1 MLSHRLLSS
10 RWLMWLVML
19 PSGWLL
25 GSGCELS
32 PRLDESLSNAA
43 RRLPAVQPPPNSVC
57 LDVLVVERPRGD
69 TLLGPELWSRVDQ
82 VPALEKGIRDTLKR
96 NGFRLGV
103 VGTNPP
109 RALQQL
115 IGEKPSGLQETAADA
130 HLVGHR
136 FFIPTG
142 SDARIVASPLIPEC
156 EVQVEREGESQTL
169 VLGEAE
175 CRFRLTVRQLQAGW
189 AQLEFVPQVS
199 HGPHLLR
206 RVADDSGFRFEDGQ
220 RVETF
225 YDQRFT
231 LTLAVGEMALIS
243 SEGREESTLGSI
255 FFAGHRTDHRD
266 GGAGAEAATEVGRL
280 LVIRLTESTGT
291 TAP

>member
-1 MLSHRLLSS
+1 MVPRTPLLR
-10 RWLMWLVML
+10 RWLVWLAVL
-19 PSGWLL
+19 PSLVAGL
-25 GSGCELS
+25 GCELS
-32 PRLDESLSNAA
+32 PKLDESLANSV

-69 TLLGPELWSRVDQ
+69 NLLGPELWSRVDQ
-82 VPALEKGIRDTLKR
+82 VPALESGIRETLKR

-115 IGEKPSGLQETAADA
+115 IGEKPNSLQETAADA

-142 SDARIVASPLIPEC
+142 GDARIVASPLLPDC
-156 EVQVEREGESQTL
+156 EVGVEREGEVQTL
-169 VLGEAE
+169 VLEEAE
-175 CRFRLTVRQLQAGW
+175 CRFRLTVRQLQSGW

-199 HGPHLLR
+199 HGPHQLR
-206 RVADDSGFRFEDGQ
+206 RVADEAGFRFEDGQ

-243 SEGREESTLGSI
+243 FEGRNEPTLGSL
-255 FFAGHRTDHRD
+255 FFAGYRTDHRD
-266 GGAGAEAATEVGRL
+266 GGTGSEAATEVGRL
-280 LVIRLTESTGT
+280 LVIRLTESTGG
-291 TAP
+291 APQ